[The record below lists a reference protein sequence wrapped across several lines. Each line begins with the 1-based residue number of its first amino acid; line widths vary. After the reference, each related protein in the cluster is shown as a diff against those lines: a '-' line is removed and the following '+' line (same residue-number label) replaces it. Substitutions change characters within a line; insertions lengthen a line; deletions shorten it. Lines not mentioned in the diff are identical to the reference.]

1 MSVLDARSV
10 RFFGVVFVDALVA
23 ENVRAGDSIS
33 FAEVEVGVNFG
44 NFIMANRMVALDSH
58 AVDQINTH
66 TQKRENQKH
75 QHSIHRQTAPHHEMR
90 VGFGD
95 VLGVSAFFG

>member
-1 MSVLDARSV
+1 M
-10 RFFGVVFVDALVA
+10 RFFGVTLVDALVA

-44 NFIMANRMVALDSH
+44 DFAMANRMVALDSH

-66 TQKRENQKH
+66 AQKRENQKN
-75 QHSIHRQTAPHHEMR
+75 QHGIHRQTAPYHEMR